1 MNGSCGILFVAN
13 RMTQVLTRRKN
24 KAAQALIEAVA
35 SKKQYHEA
43 KGDCSLAFC
52 ASTGRTATMFVAKT
66 LNTLPR
72 VLATHEGHVIDDVP
86 SPVLPL
92 INFHNRKAWH
102 DQDYAAR
109 TIEAM
114 RSKDVLS
121 QAAGNASVVV
131 DVAFNNAPFMEALAA
146 QHPAAT
152 FLAIFRRCE
161 GFVRSATLVTGE
173 DTQPAGWPDRQKP
186 LTDREKFIE
195 LGRLKPA
202 DGSEYGELWD
212 DWSAIQRNIWLW
224 STVNSHLFRFINGA
238 KGRCKLLFED
248 LVNDPAIFWTTMLAS
263 IGQNTPD
270 NLDRCIALSTRKT
283 NQRAAYQIGPFAE
296 WSKAER
302 ALYETIALPLED
314 EIYG

>member
-1 MNGSCGILFVAN
+1 
-13 RMTQVLTRRKN
+13 
-24 KAAQALIEAVA
+24 
-35 SKKQYHEA
+35 
-43 KGDCSLAFC
+43 
-52 ASTGRTATMFVAKT
+52 MFVAKT

-72 VLATHEGHVIDDVP
+72 VFATHEGHVVDDTP

-109 TIEAM
+109 TIKAM
-114 RSKDVLS
+114 RPDEVLAK
-121 QAAGNASVVV
+121 AAGNASVFV
-131 DVAFNNAPFMEALAA
+131 DIAFNNAPFMDALAA

-161 GFVRSATLVTGE
+161 GFVRSATIVTGE

-202 DGSEYGELWD
+202 DGSEYGMLWD
-212 DWSAIQRNIWLW
+212 DWTAIQRNIWLW
-224 STVNSHLFRFINGA
+224 STVNSNLFRFIQGA
-238 KGRCKLLFED
+238 ERRSTLLFED
-248 LVNDPAIFWTTMLAS
+248 LAADPARFWTKLLVS
-263 IGQNTPD
+263 IGQQSAD
-270 NLDRCIALSTRKT
+270 NLDRCVALSKRKT

-302 ALYETIALPLED
+302 ALYERIALPLEKR
-314 EIYG
+314 IYG